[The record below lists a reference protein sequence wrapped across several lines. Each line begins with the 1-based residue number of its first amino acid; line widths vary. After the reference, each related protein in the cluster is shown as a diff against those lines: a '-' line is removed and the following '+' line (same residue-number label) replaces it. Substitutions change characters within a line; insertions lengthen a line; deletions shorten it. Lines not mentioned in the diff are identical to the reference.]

1 MRTLFVY
8 MMSISLC
15 FPLAAQQDPEAKVI
29 LDRMAEK
36 LKQYQSIQ
44 SDFSLVVVDHKE
56 NKKNTS
62 TGTIVIKGE
71 QYKVASGGT
80 TVYYNGTTMWTHAEA
95 DNEVTITEPDSG
107 DEDFLSNP
115 AKIFAFYDRD
125 FKYVYRGETT
135 IDSTVMDEIDLFPR
149 DLDQPYSRFKVF
161 IAQRT
166 GQLAIL
172 SAVGKDG
179 VDYSVFLKNMVTNKV
194 FPDAVFIFEP
204 AKHKK
209 ITVVDM
215 RGL

>member
-1 MRTLFVY
+1 MRYLILSFL
-8 MMSISLC
+8 IPLC
-15 FPLAAQQDPEAKVI
+15 CPLNAQQDPEARVI

-36 LKQYQSIQ
+36 IKQYQSIQ
-44 SDFSLVVVDHKE
+44 SDFSLIVVDHKE
-56 NKKNTS
+56 NHKNTS
-62 TGTIVIKGE
+62 KGSIIIKGDKY
-71 QYKVASGGT
+71 QVASGGT
-80 TVYYNGTTMWTHAEA
+80 TVFFNGTTMWTYAEE

-107 DEDFLSNP
+107 NGDFLSNP
-115 AKIFAFYDRD
+115 ANVFAFYNRD
-125 FKYVYRGETT
+125 FKYLYRGETT
-135 IDSTVMDEIDLFPR
+135 IDSTVMHEIDLFPR
-149 DLDQPYSRFKVF
+149 NLDQPYSRIKVF
-161 IAQRT
+161 IAKNT

-194 FPDAVFIFEP
+194 FPDEVFTFEP

>member
-1 MRTLFVY
+1 MRTIIVFLVFF
-8 MMSISLC
+8 SLC

-36 LKQYQSIQ
+36 LKQCPSIL
-44 SDFSLVVVDHKE
+44 SDFSLIVFDHKE

-62 TGTIVIKGE
+62 NGTILIKGDK
-71 QYKVASGGT
+71 YKVASGGT
-80 TVYYNGTTMWTHAEA
+80 TVYYNGTTMWTYAED
-95 DNEVTITEPDSG
+95 DNEVTITEPDSQ
-107 DEDFLSNP
+107 DDDLLSNP
-115 AKIFAFYDRD
+115 AKVFTFYERD
-125 FKYVYRGETT
+125 FKYLYRGETT
-135 IDSTVMDEIDLFPR
+135 IDSTLMDEIDLFPR

-161 IAQRT
+161 IAQHT

-172 SAVGKDG
+172 SAIGKDG

-194 FPDAVFIFEP
+194 FPDAVFTFEP
-204 AKHKK
+204 SKHKR

>member
-1 MRTLFVY
+1 MRTFCVFL
-8 MMSISLC
+8 MSFSIC

-29 LDRMAEK
+29 LDRMVEK

-44 SDFSLVVVDHKE
+44 SDFSLVVFDHKE
-56 NKKNTS
+56 NHKSTS
-62 TGTIVIKGE
+62 SGTILIKGDK
-71 QYKVASGGT
+71 YKVASGGT
-80 TVYYNGTTMWTHAEA
+80 TVYYNGTTMWTYAE
-95 DNEVTITEPDSG
+95 DNNEVTITEPDSQ
-107 DEDFLSNP
+107 DDNFLSNP
-115 AKIFAFYDRD
+115 ARIFAFYDRD
-125 FKYVYRGETT
+125 FKYLYRGETT

-161 IAQRT
+161 IAQQT

-179 VDYSVFLKNMVTNKV
+179 VDYSVFLKNTVTNKV
-194 FPDAVFIFEP
+194 FSDAVFTFEP
-204 AKHKK
+204 VKHKK